1 MSKAI
6 LWVGFVLAIVLVL
19 FGFFIAENAKPLMFV
34 FWFVILIGSGYKLFF
49 AQAQNK

>member
-1 MSKAI
+1 MPPILRSMSSE
-6 LWVGFVLAIVLVL
+6 L